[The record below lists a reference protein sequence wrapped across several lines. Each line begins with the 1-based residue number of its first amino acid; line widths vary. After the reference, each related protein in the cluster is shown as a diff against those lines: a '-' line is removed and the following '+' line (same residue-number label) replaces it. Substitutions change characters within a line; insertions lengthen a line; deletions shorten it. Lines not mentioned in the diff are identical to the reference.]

1 MGKGGL
7 GKGRG
12 KGESDNFGG
21 SSPPTSPRTPPPK
34 RQSTQESSGV
44 CALPVCGGWCMPTE
58 NPDESCFRH
67 FSNEWTI
74 PAQPCFY
81 ACMPILEQNKC
92 CFCIGG
98 FGFQIPDGAR
108 KGLMCCALCL
118 SFLAMILFALTFFG
132 LHCDADGIKSW
143 YWIKGSGEIGGASIT
158 YYMTIFGRFV
168 ETSSSDI
175 SSYVN
180 GGSEERTQWFPSD
193 HFESES
199 GGYTFDGDDACL
211 FGNPKTVL
219 TCQNCRGY
227 LSNAFYLSIM
237 AMLGQIGAMLANCQR
252 FTPYGDVNCQKCF
265 GLISSIMT
273 MLTAIS
279 AYLQFQGCYGQ
290 LPERMGSDIAFPPAP
305 EDSTSATSQVTA
317 SFTWES
323 SIWMTLVL
331 IGGILKIIDI
341 LVHCLVSTPHGR
353 HETPDPLQVDLPDF
367 LLRFNNA
374 NKPAVPYSSRR

>member
-143 YWIKGSGEIGGASIT
+143 YWIKGSSRRVPAIFQATSMAAVKSALSGFRR
-158 YYMTIFGRFV
+158 TISNLRAV
-168 ETSSSDI
+168 DT
-175 SSYVN
+175 
-180 GGSEERTQWFPSD
+180 RLMATMR
-193 HFESES
+193 
-199 GGYTFDGDDACL
+199 ACL
-211 FGNPKTVL
+211 
-219 TCQNCRGY
+219 
-227 LSNAFYLSIM
+227 
-237 AMLGQIGAMLANCQR
+237 
-252 FTPYGDVNCQKCF
+252 
-265 GLISSIMT
+265 
-273 MLTAIS
+273 
-279 AYLQFQGCYGQ
+279 
-290 LPERMGSDIAFPPAP
+290 
-305 EDSTSATSQVTA
+305 
-317 SFTWES
+317 
-323 SIWMTLVL
+323 
-331 IGGILKIIDI
+331 
-341 LVHCLVSTPHGR
+341 
-353 HETPDPLQVDLPDF
+353 ETPKPFLPA
-367 LLRFNNA
+367 RT
-374 NKPAVPYSSRR
+374 AVVICRTLFIYL